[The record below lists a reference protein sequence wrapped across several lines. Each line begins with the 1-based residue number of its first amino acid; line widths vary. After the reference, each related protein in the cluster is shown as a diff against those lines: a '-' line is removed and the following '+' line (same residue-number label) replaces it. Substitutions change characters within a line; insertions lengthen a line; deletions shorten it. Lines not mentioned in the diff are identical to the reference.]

1 MNLPISLDTDA
12 LPLRPQ
18 LIEYE
23 RPKTAPAVTQ
33 DEIRATEHTIERL
46 QFEMATMVRDD
57 HVVSH
62 STGAGRIFVWGRG
75 HPADATQPCISC
87 THV

>member
-1 MNLPISLDTDA
+1 MPSCDEMQNELHNCLSLDADA

-46 QFEMATMVRDD
+46 QFEMATMVREDN
-57 HVVSH
+57 VLNLVLH
-62 STGAGRIFVWGRG
+62 SAE
-75 HPADATQPCISC
+75 
-87 THV
+87 

>member
-1 MNLPISLDTDA
+1 MNFIIDADA

-23 RPKTAPAVTQ
+23 RPKTAPAVTP

-46 QFEMATMVRDD
+46 QFEMATMVRED
-57 HVVSH
+57 HVLNVVLH
-62 STGAGRIFVWGRG
+62 SAE
-75 HPADATQPCISC
+75 
-87 THV
+87 